1 MKHVRYQR
9 RLIANMEKGDDDLGA
24 FIKLSKKK
32 RKIHPMACF
41 GQNCDCDS

>member
-32 RKIHPMACF
+32 RKNPSY
-41 GQNCDCDS
+41 GVLRPEL